1 MYADRYTPGTRRD
14 DASPQGRRDEGDADS
29 DESTPPPWDILT
41 ALPVLEPGRRDNGR
55 SRPRAVDNSDWPI
68 PGPNAGLLDRNGGD
82 GGPTRQTQR
91 RRQEEEKETRRVAP
105 KEWWEDVGLARDIAS
120 ANDRVLSDLMMRVAR
135 LEQRAEE
142 TSRQI
147 ATAEAMATVST
158 THDTPSPFP
167 LSQ

>member
-1 MYADRYTPGTRRD
+1 M
-14 DASPQGRRDEGDADS
+14 
-29 DESTPPPWDILT
+29 
-41 ALPVLEPGRRDNGR
+41 LEPGRRDNGR

-91 RRQEEEKETRRVAP
+91 RRQEEEKESRHVLP
-105 KEWWEDVGLARDIAS
+105 KEWWEDVGPARDIAS
-120 ANDRVLSDLMMRVAR
+120 ANDRLLSDLMMRVAR
-135 LEQRAEE
+135 LEQGAEE

-158 THDTPSPFP
+158 THDTPPPFFLFSQYIIQHCFACATLVRRIEQWAP
-167 LSQ
+167 SFHVPYQAGSALLLSTRDS